1 MENGG
6 KFKEIEEY
14 MKPLSLSV
22 RKILYTTAGKFSQNE
37 TRQKGPFV
45 LCYHSISNDNW
56 RHSISLETF
65 VKQIDY
71 LSARYKPTT
80 FSDISKII
88 RGEIPNPIKPV
99 FVINFDDGYKNIMLT
114 KEYLKNMNIKP
125 VLFLLAK
132 PELAD
137 QTELKNTIE
146 FLTID
151 EVKSL
156 ISDGW
161 EIGSHGITHKDFW
174 TLTPEEIENEV
185 IESKKIL
192 EQTYGIN
199 IKYFSYPR
207 GRYSKEIVE
216 AVKKA
221 GYELGVSMDD
231 GDISVGTNPYV
242 LPRIGIDKTHEFDE
256 FKLTMLEP
264 VVQTRKFIKNFA
276 GGIVRNYI

>member
-6 KFKEIEEY
+6 KFKKAKEY
-14 MKPLSLSV
+14 MKPISLAA

-37 TRQKGPFV
+37 TRHKGPFI

-71 LSARYKPTT
+71 LLAHYKPAT
-80 FSDISKII
+80 FLDITKII
-88 RGEIPNPIKPV
+88 TGTTKEPTSPV
-99 FVINFDDGYKNIMLT
+99 FVINFDDGYKNILQT
-114 KEYLKNMNIKP
+114 KDYLKNKNIKP
-125 VLFLLAK
+125 VLFVLAK
-132 PELAD
+132 PENAD
-137 QTELKNTIE
+137 QTELKNTNE
-146 FLTID
+146 FLTKDDI
-151 EVKSL
+151 KSL

-161 EIGSHGITHKDFW
+161 EIGSHGVTHKDFW
-174 TLTPEEIENEV
+174 TLSPADIQKEI

-199 IKYFSYPR
+199 IRYFSYPR
-207 GRYSKEIVE
+207 GRYSKEIIE
-216 AVKKA
+216 AVKNA

-231 GDISVGTNPYV
+231 GDITVGTNPYI